1 MTATLFTLRLL
12 GSGEVD
18 GVALVCPDA
27 RYCSVRSRHGQRL
40 DRRFATPRD
49 WRALERELS
58 NLPRGALSD
67 QSITVRVL
75 TGRDLSVQYLVSED
89 IEAAPADLANVL
101 DALLNAQTF
110 EPPSLT
116 LMPTP

>member
-1 MTATLFTLRLL
+1 MTATLFTLRRL
-12 GSGEVD
+12 GSGEIE
-18 GVALVCPDA
+18 GVALVCPEA
-27 RYCSVRSRHGQRL
+27 RYCSVRSRDGQRL

-58 NLPRGALSD
+58 SLPPGALSD

-75 TGRDLSVQYLVSED
+75 TGRDLGVQYLVSHD
-89 IEAAPADLANVL
+89 VEAAPEALANVL
-101 DALLNAQTF
+101 DALLNAQSL
-110 EPPSLT
+110 EPPALT